1 MLPRG
6 TNVRWEQASREHARK
21 EQEERDAVARRV
33 AEEKGRL
40 AAAGLESMPSLAEQQ
55 GPVQVKVLPSGYR
68 PPVCESDAGDG

>member
-1 MLPRG
+1 MA
-6 TNVRWEQASREHARK
+6 Q
-21 EQEERDAVARRV
+21 RV

-55 GPVQVKVLPSGYR
+55 GPVQVNVLPSGYR